1 MKCRYVLQSMQS
13 ESRFTNLD
21 KWRPRE
27 YIFILTVL
35 QTQGRQGHK
44 KIASGEGRGGGRT
57 EYK

>member
-1 MKCRYVLQSMQS
+1 MQS
-13 ESRFTNLD
+13 ELRFTNLD

-57 EYK
+57 EHK